1 MISMS
6 LFSRLAARA
15 AILLAAG
22 TLAACQVEVD
32 EGRPDYRPRPQACTM
47 EYMPVCGSRGGE
59 TQTFPNA
66 CEARSNGYRIVGRG
80 ECRFGVRPDPYPDQG
95 RACTREYAPVC
106 GSRGRDRQTF
116 ANACEARSSGYDVI
130 GRGECQFSR
139 PDTGWEDN
147 RERPRDRVK
156 IGWQDQSDDRAST
169 WDRAREDRSDRDR
182 NRDRERDRKGK
193 DRERSDNKRQDADIR
208 LGLDDSG
215 TRADRSGREERED
228 PRCADKRRA
237 KRDPACAVN

>member
-1 MISMS
+1 MISLS
-6 LFSRLAARA
+6 FFSRLTARA

-47 EYMPVCGSRGGE
+47 EYMPVCGTRGGE
-59 TQTFPNA
+59 IQTFPNA
-66 CEARSNGYRIVGRG
+66 CEARSNGYRIVSRG
-80 ECRFGVRPDPYPDQG
+80 ECRFGGRPDPRPDEG

-116 ANACEARSSGYDVI
+116 ANACEARSSGFDVI
-130 GRGECQFSR
+130 GRGECQSRR
-139 PDTGWEDN
+139 PDTGW
-147 RERPRDRVK
+147 
-156 IGWQDQSDDRAST
+156 QDQSRDRDDRSS
-169 WDRAREDRSDRDR
+169 RERRRDR
-182 NRDRERDRKGK
+182 
-193 DRERSDNKRQDADIR
+193 DRERSDNRRQDADIR

-215 TRADRSGREERED
+215 TRADRIGREDREQD

>member
-6 LFSRLAARA
+6 FVSRLTARA

-59 TQTFPNA
+59 IQTFPNA

-80 ECRFGVRPDPYPDQG
+80 ECRFDGRPDPRPDEG

-130 GRGECQFSR
+130 GRGECQSRR
-139 PDTGWEDN
+139 PDTGWEE
-147 RERPRDRVK
+147 ERPRRDRVS
-156 IGWQDQSDDRAST
+156 IGWEDQSQDQDSRPS
-169 WDRAREDRSDRDR
+169 RERKRDR
-182 NRDRERDRKGK
+182 
-193 DRERSDNKRQDADIR
+193 DRERSDNRRQDADIQ

-228 PRCADKRRA
+228 PRCTDKRRA

>member
-1 MISMS
+1 MISVS
-6 LFSRLAARA
+6 FFSRLTARA

-32 EGRPDYRPRPQACTM
+32 EGRPDYRPRPQVCTM
-47 EYMPVCGSRGGE
+47 EYMPVCGTRRGE
-59 TQTFPNA
+59 MQTFANA

-80 ECRFGVRPDPYPDQG
+80 ECRFDGRPDPRPDEG

-116 ANACEARSSGYDVI
+116 ANACEARSSGFDVI
-130 GRGECQFSR
+130 GRGECQFRR
-139 PDTGWEDN
+139 PDTGWEDRTRDDRSS
-147 RERPRDRVK
+147 RERRRDR
-156 IGWQDQSDDRAST
+156 
-169 WDRAREDRSDRDR
+169 
-182 NRDRERDRKGK
+182 
-193 DRERSDNKRQDADIR
+193 DRERSDNRRRDADIR

-215 TRADRSGREERED
+215 TRADRSGREDREN